1 MIHLRWPKAY
11 DSAYAT
17 YVDARQRFNQL
28 KLARGYLPVVAL
40 TDGQT
45 PTSPTSSTSTGKGR
59 DKGRGKGK
67 GKTKGKGS
75 NVIRYPP
82 STGGK
87 SDPKGRAKANM
98 TCLRCGQVGH
108 WAVNCPQNP
117 KGSSSPSNK
126 RPAPS
131 STTTEGMALQAEQAM
146 LLFQDENGLDHPE
159 ATMLDPGAS
168 AFLSGFGPFKR
179 YVQHL
184 SEIGYPVNTIR
195 FARCERQ
202 FQFGGDAS
210 SKARWTVD
218 LPVMIDGQYGTIQC
232 YLVPGNTPM
241 LMGRPVIEALHMSI
255 DFSGKRV
262 RFGNSPWQSVLI
274 GRHGE
279 YLLSLTAG
287 MDSAAEPTKV
297 NFSLNIAEEVP
308 GSHLHLQDFNQLENI
323 FLADEQLLKDNGV
336 DYAYQTL
343 KRHQLHTMELGLL
356 QATKQ
361 TEAYVTAELHR
372 EESPKRVLWE
382 IYCGHSR
389 TSQLAETMGMA
400 VERFSLD
407 NGWDFNL
414 LEHQKQLL
422 ARQAEEMPDEIL
434 LAPACKLWSKM
445 QTLACRTDAQREALI
460 ASREHH
466 HRRHLLFCK
475 RVYMAQV
482 EGARHVHLEQPKHA
496 LSWQTKALK
505 SLPGYAAEFDQCR
518 YGAQCLA
525 R

>member
-1 MIHLRWPKAY
+1 
-11 DSAYAT
+11 
-17 YVDARQRFNQL
+17 
-28 KLARGYLPVVAL
+28 
-40 TDGQT
+40 
-45 PTSPTSSTSTGKGR
+45 
-59 DKGRGKGK
+59 
-67 GKTKGKGS
+67 
-75 NVIRYPP
+75 
-82 STGGK
+82 
-87 SDPKGRAKANM
+87 
-98 TCLRCGQVGH
+98 
-108 WAVNCPQNP
+108 
-117 KGSSSPSNK
+117 
-126 RPAPS
+126 
-131 STTTEGMALQAEQAM
+131 M

-179 YVQHL
+179 YVQYL

-287 MDSAAEPTKV
+287 MDSTAEPTKV

-308 GSHLHLQDFNQLENI
+308 GSQLHLQDFNQLENI
-323 FLADEQLLKDNGV
+323 FLADEQLLKDNGM

-372 EESPKRVLWE
+372 EENPKRVLWE

-466 HRRHLLFCK
+466 HRRHLLFRK

-518 YGAQCLA
+518 YGAQCLDDDGEVETDTETHSDPNYKEVS
-525 R
+525 RRSTSSSMPT